1 MLLIGDPIEKWLNA
15 LLCLDIIA
23 NSTRIVTSI
32 PAPRDCE
39 LYYVD
44 RDALFSY
51 HSLSETLLQR
61 IWALYTSAHYKNSP
75 NDLQMLSDAPAHRL
89 FALLGPQK
97 SSSSSSGVH
106 IPDILCVVQVA
117 LEGKISRQSVQS
129 ELLKGNKA
137 SGDMIPWTVS
147 QQFNDS
153 EFASLSGARV
163 VRIATHPDVQS
174 MGYGSRAIDLL
185 IKYFQGELSF
195 GKELKVPPSM
205 KRGDDESE
213 DVDGDTLLSS
223 APKPRKKL
231 PSLLTNVSDYPCERL
246 HWIGV
251 SFGLT
256 GQLLNFWSKK
266 GFKMCYLR
274 QTSNELTGEHS
285 SIMLRE
291 LECSDIADA
300 PQSGWLSGF
309 VEDYRRRMISL
320 LSFSFSALEISTAIT
335 LLDPNRELT
344 AVSESAED
352 ESGADSRRLTLPG
365 LYHSTSLTADELTA
379 VHMTQHDVKRL
390 ELYWRNMVDHHMIVD
405 LLPTLAKLLFAG
417 RLPFVRLMHLQLA
430 VLLVVGLQHRDVDSI
445 GSELDLPVNQVLAFF
460 NKTIR
465 RITTGLR
472 SLLETSAKRELPSS
486 SIIFNMQDRVER
498 MTSTAESLAQ
508 DQRSDERAF
517 SKKLAMQTN
526 LVVSMPKADVQSS
539 KPASDEKK
547 KKKKNKNSWKPKR
560 KHDESASG
568 TASEAD
574 SKKQRR

>member
-1 MLLIGDPIEKWLNA
+1 M
-15 LLCLDIIA
+15 
-23 NSTRIVTSI
+23 SSI

-89 FALLGPQK
+89 FVLLGPQK
-97 SSSSSSGVH
+97 STSSSSEVR

-137 SGDMIPWTVS
+137 SGDMIPWTIS

-153 EFASLSGARV
+153 EFASLSGARI
-163 VRIATHPDVQS
+163 VRIATHPDVQG
-174 MGYGSRAIDLL
+174 MGYGSRAVDLL
-185 IKYFQGELSF
+185 IKYFQGDLSF
-195 GKELKVPPSM
+195 GKELKASAVD
-205 KRGDDESE
+205 RQDEGDDDE
-213 DVDGDTLLSS
+213 DSLLSS
-223 APKPRKKL
+223 VPKPRKKL
-231 PSLLTNVSDYPCERL
+231 PSLLTNVNDHPAERL

-256 GQLLNFWSKK
+256 SQLLNFWSRK

-291 LECSDIADA
+291 LECSDLADA
-300 PQSGWLSGF
+300 PQDDWLAGF

-320 LSFSFSALEISTAIT
+320 LSFSFSGLDISTAIT
-335 LLDPNRELT
+335 LLDPNRELS
-344 AVSESAED
+344 AVGEAGDD
-352 ESGADSRRLTLPG
+352 EGGDDSRKLSLPG
-365 LYHSTSLTADELTA
+365 LYRSFALTAEELTA

-390 ELYWRNMVDHHMIVD
+390 ELYSRNMVDHHMIMD
-405 LLPTLAKLLFAG
+405 LLPTAAKLLFGG
-417 RLPFVRLMHLQLA
+417 RLPFVRLTHLQLA
-430 VLLVVGLQHRDVDSI
+430 VLLAVGLQHRDVDSI
-445 GSELDLPVNQVLAFF
+445 GTELDLPVNQVLAFF

-465 RITTGLR
+465 RITAGIR
-472 SLLETSAKRELPSS
+472 SLLESSAKRELPSS
-486 SIIFNMQDRVER
+486 SAIFSMQDRAER
-498 MTSTAESLAQ
+498 MTSTTESLVE

-517 SKKLAMQTN
+517 SRKLAMQSN
-526 LVVSMPKADVQSS
+526 LVVSMPKEDNTLLSVSE
-539 KPASDEKK
+539 EKK

-560 KHDESASG
+560 KHDDENSTGKATTESRSG
-568 TASEAD
+568 SVPKE
-574 SKKQRR
+574 KKQRNY